1 MTLSRKLIFQNLYQ
15 DEDGMVREAALL
27 ALQALVP
34 SADETLIAQ
43 LLPRIYYYHLALTSS
58 AAESSAASPIP
69 GAGAPGRRGVG
80 ANAPGRSLKDSIIPA
95 AAPSRPWRQ
104 SGIGAP
110 ARAAPGAEVAA
121 ADADSAGSRQ
131 ESQKLS
137 RDFV

>member
-1 MTLSRKLIFQNLYQ
+1 
-15 DEDGMVREAALL
+15 MVREAALL
-27 ALQALVP
+27 ALQALAP

-121 ADADSAGSRQ
+121 ADADSAGSRP
-131 ESQKLS
+131 ESSKALHIVTLYVYTQKLAIQ
-137 RDFV
+137 

>member
-1 MTLSRKLIFQNLYQ
+1 
-15 DEDGMVREAALL
+15 MVREAALL

-110 ARAAPGAEVAA
+110 ARAEVAA
-121 ADADSAGSRQ
+121 ADADSAGSRP
-131 ESQKLS
+131 ESSKALHIVTLYVYTQKLAIQ
-137 RDFV
+137 